1 MSSRVPIS
9 ACLALIAVVLL
20 IGVPGFSQ
28 QTKSSAPSKS
38 KSPLAA
44 AKLQFAKHDL
54 KSAEDSLWAILSS
67 DPNNSEA
74 LLLLGMVRGEQQR
87 YPEAEALFQRAG
99 QLDPRSAQA
108 RVFLGKI
115 YLTENKI
122 PEATEQ

>member
-9 ACLALIAVVLL
+9 ACLILIAVLL
-20 IGVPGFSQ
+20 FIVVPGFSQ
-28 QTKSSAPSKS
+28 QAKSSADSKS

-44 AKLQFAKHDL
+44 ARTHLSRHDL

-87 YPEAEALFQRAG
+87 YPEAEALFQRVG
-99 QLDPRSAQA
+99 QLDPRSAKA
-108 RVFLGKI
+108 R
-115 YLTENKI
+115 
-122 PEATEQ
+122 